1 MRLTP
6 EQVERF
12 IHLQSIIDRQA
23 IDRETLRRQRDYYD
37 GIHDVLLSPRQR
49 DFLGL
54 LVGQGNDATWSF
66 NLMRNVVDTI
76 RERLCVVGFTVDGET
91 AASEADGAT
100 PEGEL
105 ADLIWDWWTEN
116 DLDTLQIDLYRKA
129 LRDGVAYLLVTWDE
143 EANRPAFYVHA
154 QDDGMDGITTHLDP
168 ETHLPQYYAKYWTT
182 YDPLKPGATGK
193 ERKTVYLPGEVR
205 KYQRALGNVY
215 GLSLI
220 HT

>member
-37 GIHDVLLSPRQR
+37 GLHDVLLSPRQR

-91 AASEADGAT
+91 AASEADNAT
-100 PEGEL
+100 PEGQL
-105 ADLIWDWWTEN
+105 ADLLGIGGQKTTWTRCR
-116 DLDTLQIDLYRKA
+116 LTSTARRCA
-129 LRDGVAYLLVTWDE
+129 MGCPTC
-143 EANRPAFYVHA
+143 
-154 QDDGMDGITTHLDP
+154 
-168 ETHLPQYYAKYWTT
+168 
-182 YDPLKPGATGK
+182 
-193 ERKTVYLPGEVR
+193 
-205 KYQRALGNVY
+205 
-215 GLSLI
+215 S
-220 HT
+220 